1 LYEKDGPLSEVLHL
15 LVSHRCRINRRD
27 VCLAASSSYSRMLH
41 AKESPWNSVTGPCA
55 MMSTGELE
63 LLHVSREKCIQTGSL
78 CLKLRT
84 TILALQQTEKRQES
98 LGGLVLAN
106 TLKPDHFASSQAILR
121 KERTIRVSL
130 PGSNRYFHSLL
141 RRDQIHNLNLN
152 VDFDFSLDPTRP
164 NLPNR
169 TKIKPTLAYSQRKP
183 ACISSSPSPACSSP
197 SPTRVP

>member
-1 LYEKDGPLSEVLHL
+1 MYEKDGPLSEVLHL
-15 LVSHRCRINRRD
+15 LVSYRCRIDRRD
-27 VCLAASSSYSRMLH
+27 VCLAATSSYSRMLR

-63 LLHVSREKCIQTGSL
+63 LLHVSQEKCIQTGSL

-84 TILALQQTEKRQES
+84 NILALQQTDKRQES

-130 PGSNRYFHSLL
+130 PGSNSYFYSLL

-152 VDFDFSLDPTRP
+152 FNFNLDPTQP

-169 TKIKPTLAYSQRKP
+169 TKIKPTLDYSQRKP

-197 SPTRVP
+197 SPTPVP